1 MHSQA
6 ALVDIE
12 VKDWQGNGRTDVCR
26 RENRDSET
34 SGFVL
39 DTYRNDIKHKII
51 GFQGMCAGKDI
62 GCSSAEVDNNSKED
76 EIVETSVQDNNSA
89 KSVKFVPKV
98 VLPIFT
104 AITWIRINTAVP
116 AALVQ

>member
-1 MHSQA
+1 M
-6 ALVDIE
+6 
-12 VKDWQGNGRTDVCR
+12 
-26 RENRDSET
+26 
-34 SGFVL
+34 
-39 DTYRNDIKHKII
+39 
-51 GFQGMCAGKDI
+51 
-62 GCSSAEVDNNSKED
+62 DNNSKED